1 MINNWFTNKI
11 FISLHQKTTTTA
23 LIPNTDRQYLMKIKT
38 IIILALCLLCGSGI
52 QANAKTRNIHA
63 EAHKQ
68 QLAAAKNTGLD
79 KTTITKMVEADI
91 AAREN
96 SKTIDPETDVMLN
109 DLLSEARSHLG
120 KRYSR
125 GSKGPKAFD
134 CSGFSSYVYRQFGYS
149 LSASSRDQYNQ
160 GEYVSRSD
168 LRKGDL
174 VFFKGRN
181 SKGGVGHV
189 GIVTET
195 DDNGNFKFI
204 HASTSSGII
213 ISSCNEPYYSKRYV
227 GSKRIIE

>member
-1 MINNWFTNKI
+1 M
-11 FISLHQKTTTTA
+11 
-23 LIPNTDRQYLMKIKT
+23 
-38 IIILALCLLCGSGI
+38 LCSSMVET
-52 QANAKTRNIHA
+52 NAKTRNIHA
-63 EAHKQ
+63 QAHKQ

-79 KTTITKMVEADI
+79 KATINRMVEEDI

-96 SKTIDPETDVMLN
+96 SKAISHETDILLN

-149 LSASSRDQYNQ
+149 LSPSSRDQYNQ
-160 GEYVSRSD
+160 GESVARTD

-181 SKGGVGHV
+181 SKGGIGHV
-189 GIVTET
+189 GIVVNAE
-195 DDNGNFKFI
+195 DNGNFTFI
-204 HASTSSGII
+204 HASTSSGIV
-213 ISSCNEPYYSKRYV
+213 ISSCNEPYYAKRYV
-227 GSKRIIE
+227 GSKRIID

>member
-1 MINNWFTNKI
+1 MRIR
-11 FISLHQKTTTTA
+11 A
-23 LIPNTDRQYLMKIKT
+23 LITLVISM
-38 IIILALCLLCGSGI
+38 LCLSGQ
-52 QANAKTRNIHA
+52 QAESKTRDIHA
-63 EAHKQ
+63 KAHKQ
-68 QLAAAKNTGLD
+68 QLAAARNTGLD
-79 KTTITKMVEADI
+79 KNTINSLVEKDI

-96 SKTIDPETDVMLN
+96 GRALDHETETLLN
-109 DLLSEARSHLG
+109 DLLSEARTHIG

-149 LSASSRDQYNQ
+149 LSASSRDQYHQ
-160 GEYVSRSD
+160 GESVERTE

-189 GIVTET
+189 GIVVEA
-195 DDNGNFKFI
+195 DDNGNFSFI
-204 HASTSSGII
+204 HAATSKGIT
-213 ISSCNEPYYSKRYV
+213 ISNCNEPYYAKRYV